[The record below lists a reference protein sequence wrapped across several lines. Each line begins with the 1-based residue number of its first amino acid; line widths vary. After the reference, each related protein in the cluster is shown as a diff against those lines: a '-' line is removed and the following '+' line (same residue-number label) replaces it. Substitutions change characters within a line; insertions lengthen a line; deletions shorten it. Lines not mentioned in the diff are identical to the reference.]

1 MSAKKYFG
9 GALSLVAVVVTVS
22 WWLDGEARREADK
35 ERETILEKKVT
46 GEVELQRAMA
56 RVVVGERELAEKRA
70 TLDALNKQRVAA
82 PSAKS
87 PAVSVS
93 QGSAGLY
100 ALIRNEPDTEAFYL
114 ATKRADLAATY
125 GSFFRRHGL
134 SPDVEARFQDA
145 IIKLEETRM
154 DLAGVRQTQGVD
166 ANDGAVAALQKK
178 ADADYDAA
186 LRDLLGDSGYQRFQ
200 DYGRTAWIRGM
211 VSAMAGVAVV
221 ERAPFSAQQVDAV
234 VQVIANANESYG
246 RGGYPLPRDVDW
258 GAVEI
263 QVRGILSDEQFRILT
278 TMDPGPNRVGFVQM
292 RMNAIIERAKQA
304 EAAKGP
310 GK

>member
-1 MSAKKYFG
+1 
-9 GALSLVAVVVTVS
+9 
-22 WWLDGEARREADK
+22 
-35 ERETILEKKVT
+35 
-46 GEVELQRAMA
+46 
-56 RVVVGERELAEKRA
+56 
-70 TLDALNKQRVAA
+70 
-82 PSAKS
+82 
-87 PAVSVS
+87 
-93 QGSAGLY
+93 
-100 ALIRNEPDTEAFYL
+100 
-114 ATKRADLAATY
+114 
-125 GSFFRRHGL
+125 
-134 SPDVEARFQDA
+134 
-145 IIKLEETRM
+145 M